1 MKHRNLTVRGKTDG
15 FGCQYNAILSGMA
28 FCEKHTNYN
37 YIHTPFSSVS
47 HGYTSKEDTAKLN
60 KFIGIP
66 DGRKG
71 QTVYTAYKY
80 LDKVFKNPCFYYDQ
94 IFRDIARR
102 YYWQDKEPVDTD
114 IVVHIRRG
122 DMDQGYRRRFKK
134 ATRYQSNGFYNEL
147 IPSIVAQYPDDYA
160 IIIHSEG
167 EFSEF
172 ADIQRGWSRDI
183 SERVVWKL
191 GKSFTSGC
199 EFNLMTAF
207 HDMVCAKVL
216 VQSKS
221 GLSYTAGLLNE
232 NNVHYMR
239 GNKSTGQK
247 IPLEGWILI

>member
-1 MKHRNLTVRGKTDG
+1 MKHRNLTIRGKTDG
-15 FGCQYNAILSGMA
+15 FGCQYNAVLSGMA
-28 FCEKHTNYN
+28 FCEKHPSYK

-71 QTVYTAYKY
+71 QTIHAPYKY
-80 LDKVFKNPCFYYDQ
+80 VHKVFKNPRFYYDQ
-94 IFRDIARR
+94 IFRDLARC

-122 DMDQGYRRRFKK
+122 DMDKGYGRRFKK
-134 ATRYQSNGFYNEL
+134 PTRYQSNGFYNEL
-147 IPSIVAQYPDDYA
+147 IPNIVAQYPDDYT

-172 ADIQRGWSRDI
+172 DDIQQGWPRDI
-183 SERVVWKL
+183 SDRVIWKL
-191 GKSFTSGC
+191 GKSFISDC

-232 NNVHYMR
+232 NSVHYMR

-247 IPLEGWILI
+247 IPLEDWILI